1 MYIRNDLLNK
11 IKEVFKIKEFTYIG
25 IEKNLSSSEFPYFL
39 LFNTDKNLMAIRK
52 NNYEKGIY
60 QIEIITKSNYLDYY
74 YIHDAKYCSVRV
86 EKNET
91 ILIKAF
97 TIFDTIKYKF
107 PGKAFDFEK
116 EFVIAALENEGGD
129 C

>member
-25 IEKNLSSSEFPYFL
+25 IEKNLSGSNFTYFL
-39 LFNTDKNLMAIRK
+39 LFNTDQKLMAIRK

>member
-1 MYIRNDLLNK
+1 MYIREDLLDK
-11 IKEVFKIKEFTYIG
+11 IKEIFEIKEFDYMG
-25 IEKNLSSSEFPYFL
+25 IEKKLSSSKFPFFL

-60 QIEIITKSNYLDYY
+60 QIEIIVKSDHSECYHIY
-74 YIHDAKYCSVRV
+74 DAKYCSIRV
-86 EKNET
+86 EENET

-116 EFVIAALENEGGD
+116 EFVIAVLENG
-129 C
+129 

>member
-1 MYIRNDLLNK
+1 MFIREDLLDK
-11 IKEVFKIKEFTYIG
+11 IKEIFEIKEFNYMG
-25 IEKNLSSSEFPYFL
+25 IEKNLSSSKFPFFL

-60 QIEIITKSNYLDYY
+60 QIEIIMKSDHSECYH
-74 YIHDAKYCSVRV
+74 IHDAKYCSIRV
-86 EKNET
+86 EENET
-91 ILIKAF
+91 ILVKAF

-116 EFVIAALENEGGD
+116 EFVIAVLENN
-129 C
+129 

>member
-1 MYIRNDLLNK
+1 MFIREDLLDK
-11 IKEVFKIKEFTYIG
+11 IKEIFEIKEFDYMG
-25 IEKNLSSSEFPYFL
+25 IEKNLSSSKFPFFL
-39 LFNTDKNLMAIRK
+39 LFKTDENLMAIRK

-60 QIEIITKSNYLDYY
+60 QIEIIMKSDHSECYHIY
-74 YIHDAKYCSVRV
+74 DAKYCSIRV
-86 EKNET
+86 EENET

-116 EFVIAALENEGGD
+116 EFVIAVLENG
-129 C
+129 

>member
-1 MYIRNDLLNK
+1 MYIRDDLLNK
-11 IKEVFKIKEFTYIG
+11 IKEIFEIKEFNYMR
-25 IEKNLSSSEFPYFL
+25 IEKNLSSSKFPFFL

-60 QIEIITKSNYLDYY
+60 QIEIIVKSDHSECYHIY
-74 YIHDAKYCSVRV
+74 DAKYCSIRV
-86 EKNET
+86 EENET

-116 EFVIAALENEGGD
+116 EFVIAVLENG
-129 C
+129 

>member
-1 MYIRNDLLNK
+1 MYIRDDLLNK
-11 IKEVFKIKEFTYIG
+11 IKEIFEIKEFNYMG
-25 IEKNLSSSEFPYFL
+25 IEKNLSSSKFPFFL

-60 QIEIITKSNYLDYY
+60 QIEIIAKSDHSECYH
-74 YIHDAKYCSVRV
+74 IHDAKYCSIRV
-86 EKNET
+86 EENET
-91 ILIKAF
+91 ILVKAF

-116 EFVIAALENEGGD
+116 EFVIAVLENG
-129 C
+129 

>member
-1 MYIRNDLLNK
+1 MFIRDDLLNI
-11 IKEVFKIKEFTYIG
+11 IKEIFEIKEFNYMR
-25 IEKNLSSSEFPYFL
+25 IEKNLSSSKFPFFL

-60 QIEIITKSNYLDYY
+60 QIEIITKSDCSNYN
-74 YIHDAKYCSVRV
+74 IHDAKYCSIRV
-86 EKNET
+86 EENET
-91 ILIKAF
+91 ILVKAF

-116 EFVIAALENEGGD
+116 EFVIAVLENN
-129 C
+129 

>member
-1 MYIRNDLLNK
+1 MYIRDDLLNK
-11 IKEVFKIKEFTYIG
+11 IKEIFEIKEFDYMG
-25 IEKNLSSSEFPYFL
+25 IEKNLSSSKFPFFL

-60 QIEIITKSNYLDYY
+60 QIEIIVKSDHSECYHIY
-74 YIHDAKYCSVRV
+74 DAKYCSIRV
-86 EKNET
+86 EENET

-116 EFVIAALENEGGD
+116 EFVIAVLENN
-129 C
+129 